1 MSIPR
6 VTIVIASSLD
16 GRIAF
21 PEGGESHLGSEEDRK
36 MLDQNLSMVDAT
48 IFGLGTLKAHES
60 TYLIKNC
67 NGNNEAKISKS
78 QPISI
83 VASNSKKFNS
93 NWKYFR
99 QPIRRWLISSSK
111 VDNSSSNDFEKQ
123 LFFEDSWGKTLITL
137 KKQGINDL
145 ALLGGTKLINS
156 FIKEDLITDLK
167 ITIIPQIIGG
177 RYTWIPPEQTN
188 EIFNLKRLWE
198 IKSMKNLMNNE
209 IHVHYKKISN
219 RFNNK

>member
-1 MSIPR
+1 MRFPR

-21 PEGGESHLGSEEDRK
+21 PGGGESHLGSEEDKK
-36 MLDQNLSMVDAT
+36 MLNQHLSMVDAT
-48 IFGLGTLKAHES
+48 IFGLGTLIAHQS
-60 TYLIKNC
+60 TYLIKNL
-67 NGNNEAKISKS
+67 NNNDEVNISNS

-111 VDNSSSNDFEKQ
+111 VDNSSKNDFEKQ
-123 LFFEDSWGKTLITL
+123 LFFEESWGKTLISL
-137 KKQGINDL
+137 KKQGINNL
-145 ALLGGTKLINS
+145 ALLGGPKLINS
-156 FIKEDLITDLK
+156 FIKEDLITDIK

-177 RYTWIPPEQTN
+177 KYTWIPPEKTN

-198 IKSMKNLMNNE
+198 IKSIKNLMNNE
-209 IHVHYKKISN
+209 IHIHYKKI
-219 RFNNK
+219 

>member
-21 PEGGESHLGSEEDRK
+21 PEGGESHLGSKEDRK
-36 MLDQNLSMVDAT
+36 MLNQNLSMVDAT
-48 IFGLGTLKAHES
+48 IFGLGTLKAHKS
-60 TYLIKNC
+60 TYLIKNH
-67 NGNNEAKISKS
+67 NENNEAKISKS

-111 VDNSSSNDFEKQ
+111 VDNSSNNDFEKQ
-123 LFFEDSWGKTLITL
+123 LFFEDSWEKTLISL

-177 RYTWIPPEQTN
+177 RYTWIPPDQTN
-188 EIFNLKRLWE
+188 EIFNLKRLWK

-209 IHVHYKKISN
+209 IHVHYKKI
-219 RFNNK
+219 

>member
-1 MSIPR
+1 LSIPR
-6 VTIVIASSLD
+6 VIIVIASSLD

-21 PEGGESHLGSEEDRK
+21 PGGGESHLGSDEDK
-36 MLDQNLSMVDAT
+36 KILNQNLSMVDAT
-48 IFGLGTLKAHES
+48 IFGLGTLIAHQS
-60 TYLIKNC
+60 TYLIKNL
-67 NGNNEAKISKS
+67 NDNDELNISKS

-111 VDNSSSNDFEKQ
+111 VNSSNNDFEKQ
-123 LFFEDSWGKTLITL
+123 IFFDDSWSKTLISL
-137 KKQGINDL
+137 QKQGINDL
-145 ALLGGTKLINS
+145 ALLGGAKLINS
-156 FIKEDLITDLK
+156 FIKEDLITDIK
-167 ITIIPQIIGG
+167 ITIIPRIIGV

-198 IKSMKNLMNNE
+198 IKSIKNLMNNE
-209 IHVHYKKISN
+209 IQVHYKKI
-219 RFNNK
+219 

>member
-21 PEGGESHLGSEEDRK
+21 PEGGESHLGSEEDKR
-36 MLDQNLSMVDAT
+36 MLNNNLSMVDAT
-48 IFGLGTLKAHES
+48 IFGLGTLKAHQS
-60 TYLIKNC
+60 TYLIKSRCETNK
-67 NGNNEAKISKS
+67 AKISKS

-83 VASNSKKFNS
+83 VASNSKKFNR

-99 QPIRRWLISSSK
+99 QPIRRWLISSNK
-111 VDNSSSNDFEKQ
+111 VDNSSKNDFEKQ
-123 LFFEDSWGKTLITL
+123 FFFENSWEKTLISL

-145 ALLGGTKLINS
+145 ALLGGAKLINS
-156 FIKEDLITDLK
+156 FLKEDLITDIK
-167 ITIIPQIIGG
+167 ITIIPRIIGG
-177 RYTWIPPEQTN
+177 RYTWIPLERTN

-198 IKSMKNLMNNE
+198 IKSIKNLMNNE
-209 IHVHYKKISN
+209 IHVHYKKI
-219 RFNNK
+219 

>member
-6 VTIVIASSLD
+6 VIIVIASSLD

-21 PEGGESHLGSEEDRK
+21 PGGGESHLGSEEDKK
-36 MLDQNLSMVDAT
+36 MLNQHLSIVDAT
-48 IFGLGTLKAHES
+48 IFGLGTLIAHQS
-60 TYLIKNC
+60 TYLIKNL
-67 NGNNEAKISKS
+67 NSNDEVTISNK

-111 VDNSSSNDFEKQ
+111 VNNASNHDFEKQ
-123 LFFEDSWGKTLITL
+123 IFFEDSWSKTLISL

-145 ALLGGTKLINS
+145 ALLGGAKLINS
-156 FIKEDLITDLK
+156 FIKEDLITDIK

-177 RYTWIPPEQTN
+177 KYTWIPPEKTN

-198 IKSMKNLMNNE
+198 IKSVKNLMNNE
-209 IHVHYKKISN
+209 IHIHYKKI
-219 RFNNK
+219 

>member
-1 MSIPR
+1 MNIPR

-21 PEGGESHLGSEEDRK
+21 PEGGESHLGSDEDKK

-48 IFGLGTLKAHES
+48 IFGLGTLKAHQS
-60 TYLIKNC
+60 TFLIKNRC
-67 NGNNEAKISKS
+67 EGNETKISKN

-83 VASNSKKFNS
+83 IASNSKKFNK

-99 QPIRRWLISSSK
+99 QPIRRWLISSKK
-111 VDNSSSNDFEKQ
+111 VDKSSNNDFEKQ
-123 LFFEDSWGKTLITL
+123 IFFENSWKKTLISL
-137 KKQGINDL
+137 KKQGINNL
-145 ALLGGTKLINS
+145 ALLGGAKLINS
-156 FIKEDLITDLK
+156 FIKEDLITDIK
-167 ITIIPQIIGG
+167 ITIIPRIIGG

-198 IKSMKNLMNNE
+198 IKSIKNLMNNE
-209 IHVHYKKISN
+209 IHIHYKKI
-219 RFNNK
+219 